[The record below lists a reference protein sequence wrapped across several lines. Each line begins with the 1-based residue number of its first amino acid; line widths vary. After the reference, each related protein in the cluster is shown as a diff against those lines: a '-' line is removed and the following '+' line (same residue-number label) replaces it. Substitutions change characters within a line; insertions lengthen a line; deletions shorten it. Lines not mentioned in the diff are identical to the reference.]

1 MKFIQIYTNRMLN
14 ILNVCN
20 LDVFLKEMIFVY
32 GE

>member
-14 ILNVCN
+14 PLNACN
-20 LDVFLKEMIFVY
+20 LDAFLKEMIFVY